1 MLFSQVRREHI
12 LLGIRDF
19 EDKGYPD
26 GFRPSTT
33 YDLKHESKS
42 YPPKPIMAYANFH
55 AVGRKIERYFEGGI
69 GTECFNVFEHNGFE
83 VIPKNQTIKSVDVKE
98 EFAQWLLKNATVN
111 YQPYYGNTIKLVVER
126 LNEIDGFFSERNL
139 FEVNISNYKEIINY
153 IKFNNSK
160 KERLK
165 RKEFYD
171 YDRKHGKGRPI
182 AILGKEN
189 YIKFLEEKFS
199 ISNVSYWI
207 FQGNPDIYNISNAL
221 KGGHLQSWKVAAHK
235 DKIKIGD
242 KVIIW
247 QTGSKAGCYALAE
260 VVSNVG
266 FLKEE
271 DFELQHYTKKQTT
284 DKNERVKLKIVKYFT
299 EKPILWSTIK
309 DLSEF
314 SNFKAGNQG
323 TNFLAT
329 KEEYNTILAMDNKPI
344 YTWVQTH
351 KELTKYLLDTENK
364 QKELIE
370 LLEASGATLF
380 NDQNPKGRTFKLEE
394 LDPFTFY
401 CYINKYGAEKRLAI
415 LQNIARKL
423 SITVPK
429 DEKGIPSTNA
439 QKVWMFPYKYN
450 RKNNEIERLWKF
462 FYAVNENE
470 LTDDLFN
477 DVLNIRNVAKIKLT
491 EALFYVDPE
500 NYFPING
507 PTKRYLKEFFEI
519 NPNFTTYTEY
529 NEILKQIRSKTD
541 RPFYQLSYEGW
552 GWNNTRSPKQD
563 NTQNNDSI
571 QIIPMNKILYGPP
584 GTGKTYYLK
593 NNLFD
598 KYTIKGTSISKE
610 KYFEEVVSNLTWWQ
624 VIALALLESG
634 IINVTSILAN
644 RWVAKKASLSESKN
658 VRATIWGTL
667 QMHTIEESET
677 VAYKQRQVPL
687 IFDKTDNKEWEL
699 LKTEL
704 DEQSPE
710 LYDILNSVNNFE
722 ASPNKTIENFDFVTF
737 HQSFAYED
745 FIEGIKPILPEEG
758 DETKDLGYTIEN
770 GVFKNLCIKAQNDP
784 ENKYAIFI
792 DEINRGNVSAIFG
805 ELITLIELDKRKG
818 AKNEL
823 SIKLPYSKKDF
834 SVPSNLDIYGTMNTA
849 DRSVEALDTALRRR
863 FVFKEVM
870 PDAELLER
878 ITYDG
883 FNLKE
888 VLETINGRIEA
899 LLDRDHTIGHSY
911 YIQLESNDTDGLL
924 NVFKNSMIPLLQE
937 YFYNDYEKIALV
949 LGSGFVKEK
958 TLNKDIFIKFAELPN
973 IEDPDLS
980 NAYELITDIIDI
992 EQAVRTL
999 LGKPNA

>member
-1 MLFSQVRREHI
+1 MLFDKVTQEHI
-12 LLGIRDF
+12 KQGIRDF
-19 EDKGYPD
+19 EEKGLPN
-26 GFRPSTT
+26 GFGPAST
-33 YDLKHESKS
+33 YDLVYKGKS
-42 YPPKPIMAYANFH
+42 YPPKVIMAYANFH
-55 AVGRKIERYFEGGI
+55 AVGRKVERYFKGGLD
-69 GTECFNVFEHNGFE
+69 TDCFNALERNGFE
-83 VIPKNQTIKSVDVKE
+83 VITKNQTRKSVDVKE
-98 EFAQWLLKNATVN
+98 EFARWLLKNATPN
-111 YQPYYGNTIKLVVER
+111 YQPYYGNTIKLVVKR
-126 LNEIDGFFSERNL
+126 LNEIDDFFPERNL
-139 FEVNISNYKEIINY
+139 FEVNISNYKEVIKY

-189 YIKFLEEKFS
+189 YSKFLEEKFA
-199 ISNVSYWI
+199 ISNSNYWI
-207 FQGNPDIYNISNAL
+207 FQGNPDIYNIINAL

-235 DKIKIGD
+235 DKINIGD

-247 QTGSKAGCYALAE
+247 QTGNKSGCYALAE

-266 FLKEE
+266 FIKEE
-271 DFELQHYTKKQTT
+271 DFELQHYVKKQNT
-284 DKNERVKLKIVKYFT
+284 DKSERVKLKIVKYFT
-299 EKPILWSTIK
+299 DKPILWPTIK
-309 DLSEF
+309 DLIEF

-323 TNFLAT
+323 TNFTAT
-329 KEEYNTILAMDNKPI
+329 KEQYAIIFAMDNKPI

-351 KELTKYLLDTENK
+351 KELTKYLLDKENK

-401 CYINKYGAEKRLAI
+401 CYINKYGAEKRLTI

-439 QKVWMFPYKYN
+439 QNVWMFPYKFN
-450 RKNNEIERLWKF
+450 RDNNEIQRLWKF
-462 FYAVNENE
+462 FYAINENE

-507 PTKRYLKEFFEI
+507 PTKTYLKEYFKI
-519 NPNFTTYTEY
+519 NPNFSTYTEY

-552 GWNNTRSPKQD
+552 GWNNTRFPKQD

-634 IINVTSILAN
+634 VINVTSILAN

-687 IFDKTDNKEWEL
+687 IFDKTEDKEWEL

-722 ASPNKTIENFDFVTF
+722 ASPNKIIENFDFVTF

-745 FIEGIKPILPEEG
+745 FIEGIKPIIPEEG
-758 DETKDLGYTIEN
+758 DETKDLGYIIEN
-770 GVFKNLCIKAQNDP
+770 GVFKNLCLKAQNDP

-818 AKNEL
+818 ANNEL
-823 SIKLPYSKKDF
+823 SIK
-834 SVPSNLDIYGTMNTA
+834 
-849 DRSVEALDTALRRR
+849 
-863 FVFKEVM
+863 
-870 PDAELLER
+870 
-878 ITYDG
+878 
-883 FNLKE
+883 
-888 VLETINGRIEA
+888 
-899 LLDRDHTIGHSY
+899 
-911 YIQLESNDTDGLL
+911 
-924 NVFKNSMIPLLQE
+924 
-937 YFYNDYEKIALV
+937 
-949 LGSGFVKEK
+949 
-958 TLNKDIFIKFAELPN
+958 
-973 IEDPDLS
+973 
-980 NAYELITDIIDI
+980 
-992 EQAVRTL
+992 
-999 LGKPNA
+999 